1 MPPEDK
7 MFFTLFQNSAELC
20 IETAKLYLEIIE
32 SGLNEEKKEN
42 VLKAKKKGSLSLK
55 LTLKQLNKSY
65 QICHNCKKCIKTFLN

>member
-1 MPPEDK
+1 

-42 VLKAKKKGSLSLK
+42 VFEVLIS
-55 LTLKQLNKSY
+55 
-65 QICHNCKKCIKTFLN
+65 IF